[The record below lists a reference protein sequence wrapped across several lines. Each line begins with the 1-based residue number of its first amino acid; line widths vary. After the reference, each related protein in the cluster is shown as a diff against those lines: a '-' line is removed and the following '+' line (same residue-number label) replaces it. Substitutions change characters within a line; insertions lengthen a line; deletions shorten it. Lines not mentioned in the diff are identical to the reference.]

1 MLKLIVKSSWSEK
14 DLTKFAPLICSIGML
29 LLLLSL
35 TKLPSNTLKIF
46 ITLIVE
52 EEIDVFRSGDFKEE
66 FLYLILKLSKPIGH
80 YPQNGEFL
88 NTKALRNGG

>member
-14 DLTKFAPLICSIGML
+14 GLTKFAPLICSIGTL

-35 TKLPSNTLKIF
+35 IKLPSNTLKTF

-52 EEIDVFRSGDFKEE
+52 EEIDAFRFGDFKEE
-66 FLYLILKLSKPIGH
+66 SLYLIPKSSKLIGH
-80 YPQNGEFL
+80 YPQNGESL